1 VGGEVYEIQLFINK
15 VYNTKEE
22 TQEYEFIITYTD
34 NKYLFQKI
42 ELLENIKNE
51 KIQQAKDE
59 EFAEKQR
66 EQEILEKKSQHQM
79 F

>member
-1 VGGEVYEIQLFINK
+1 MK
-15 VYNTKEE
+15 K
-22 TQEYEFIITYTD
+22 
-34 NKYLFQKI
+34 
-42 ELLENIKNE
+42 NIKNE